1 MEWLNST
8 HTLLLQHLF
17 LALNIQSKHGLQC
30 LKEIRSND
38 RLKDISIAIY
48 STSNSQKDMEETF
61 RNGANIDIHKS
72 AYFNILKQ
80 VLKKAVITAYQY
92 EQQRMNREF
101 FLLRI

>member
-1 MEWLNST
+1 MEWLNPT
-8 HTLLLQHLF
+8 HTLLPQLLF
-17 LALNIQSKHGLQC
+17 LAFNMPRKHGLLC

-38 RLKDISIAIY
+38 RLKEISIAIY
-48 STSNSQKDMEETF
+48 STSKSQKDMEKTF

-80 VLKKAVITAYQY
+80 VLEKAVITAYQY